1 MRAAEK
7 VASTVFNDF
16 EAYVYKLGK
25 ELSAQNTA
33 VNALAVGVNEEY
45 LLSRFPKTMTIQKA
59 NQELIKTLP
68 QSRIV
73 DYNEISNFTAFMA
86 SPYSS
91 GLSGQMVHLNHAL

>member
-1 MRAAEK
+1 
-7 VASTVFNDF
+7 
-16 EAYVYKLGK
+16 
-25 ELSAQNTA
+25 
-33 VNALAVGVNEEY
+33 
-45 LLSRFPKTMTIQKA
+45 MTIQKA